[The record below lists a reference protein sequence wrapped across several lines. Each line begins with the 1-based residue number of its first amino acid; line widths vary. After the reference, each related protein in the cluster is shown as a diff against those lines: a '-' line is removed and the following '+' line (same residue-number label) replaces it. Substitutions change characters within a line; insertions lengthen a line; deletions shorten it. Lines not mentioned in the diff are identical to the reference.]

1 MDKNVLDTFRNPEI
15 QNFPKIRYWLPEANI
30 TAEYLRKD
38 LQDIKERGFSG
49 VEVVPMQVDR
59 GIYNDQEKFWASK
72 HWFECIEVIL
82 KEAKVQNL
90 TVDFG
95 ISLMWP
101 ISMPNIANADDP
113 ATLYELTY
121 GSKKLDSWGHYKG
134 YIPEKRTNRNE
145 GTSELVKVTAYQI
158 DKDNLLLDDTFIDL
172 TDHVNNF
179 KVDYFFPESPN
190 QWILF
195 SFWEQPAAQMVNEN
209 YVIDHL
215 SRKGV
220 QKCCDFWMEKM
231 EPIISKYPEQCESI
245 FCDSLEYDVCQ
256 DWTRNFLDI
265 FKKRKKYDL
274 VKYLPGLPK
283 ENVFPKTD
291 SPNFN
296 FQNQDRQNI
305 VINDYYDVLTNLY
318 NENHLIPLKEMAH
331 DLGMTLRYQVAYNK
345 TLEVELSASNVDI
358 PEGEALNRSTIDNL
372 KLMSGATHLDDKNI
386 YSYECSAEFGN
397 AYGQTFEDILWWIK
411 RGYLGG
417 MNSQVLHGA
426 VYNGKLDN
434 CPWPGYEPFGKYVS
448 NYWNRTLSKEAS
460 MHNMAYVARVNSI
473 MRLSPKVDLA
483 IIHEGYINDGKGSD
497 GDHIVKDQGLLISHG
512 YNYDL
517 ISPSLMKKFDTK
529 LANEQSFLGGP
540 QYKALVYPFSGNG
553 PLNTLKN
560 LTEMASSKVPIY
572 IIFEKSDHV
581 LLEEKPEYLE
591 FLTNL
596 SESNFFHIVDS
607 YTELLDSLKNKGL
620 YPDCQFDEPEDI
632 ASVHTQDSEN
642 DYFIL
647 YNYSKVRIEVVNGKK
662 KFVETTV
669 QPKIDKAS
677 EFSRKSIRIKVPKNK
692 DVIQLTPESGE
703 IFQLNT
709 IIDSQQQRVCLINFE
724 PDELKIIGFIDECK
738 GTNVFPWKMK
748 SDDSKQE
755 RMKLNVTEVNSYF
768 VTEKNVEK
776 NSFYDYEWVKQ
787 SSSNR
792 NEIPER
798 KEYIY
803 SLSNINFNKRALL
816 IFEGDFDSCLVE
828 VNSKKIPLV
837 SHPGR
842 FKVDLSQYLFQGDN
856 TVKIIIY
863 SNLYNRL
870 SEDSKSFGLKED
882 SVSLLLNEHFK

>member
-1 MDKNVLDTFRNPEI
+1 MGKNVLDTFRNPEI

-49 VEVVPMQVDR
+49 VEVVPMLVDR
-59 GIYNDQEKFWASK
+59 SIYNDQEKFWASK
-72 HWFECIEVIL
+72 HWFDSIEVIL

-121 GSKKLDSWGHYKG
+121 GFKKLGGWGHYEG
-134 YIPEKRTNRNE
+134 CIPDKRTTRAE
-145 GTSELVKVTAYQI
+145 GTSKLIKVTAYQI
-158 DKDNLLLDDTFIDL
+158 DKNNALLDETFIDL
-172 TDHVNNF
+172 TDHVNNS

-195 SFWEQPAAQMVNEN
+195 SFWEQPAAQKVNGN
-209 YVIDHL
+209 YVIDHF
-215 SRKGV
+215 SRKGA

-231 EPIISKYPEQCESI
+231 EPIIRKYPEQCESI
-245 FCDSLEYDVCQ
+245 FCDSLEYDACQ

-265 FKKRKKYDL
+265 FKKMKNYDL
-274 VKYLPGLPK
+274 VKYLPGLRK

-296 FQNQDRQNI
+296 FQNQDRQNS
-305 VINDYYDVLTNLY
+305 VINDYYDVLTKLY
-318 NENHLIPLKEMAH
+318 NENHLIPLREMAH
-331 DLGMTLRYQVAYNK
+331 DMGMTLRYQVAYNK

-372 KLMSGATHLDDKNI
+372 KLMSGATHLDDKKI

-411 RGYLGG
+411 RGYVGG

-426 VYNGKLDN
+426 VYNGQLDN

-517 ISPSLMKKFDTK
+517 ISPSLMKKFETMFT
-529 LANEQSFLGGP
+529 NENSFLGGP
-540 QYKALVYPFSGNG
+540 QYKALVYPFSGEG
-553 PLNTLKN
+553 SLNTLKN
-560 LTEMASSKVPIY
+560 LTEMASSKAPIY
-572 IIFEKSDHV
+572 IILEKRDHL
-581 LLEEKPEYLE
+581 LLEGDPACLD
-591 FLTNL
+591 LLSNL
-596 SESNFFHIVDS
+596 SEKSFFHFVNS
-607 YTELLDSLKNKGL
+607 YTGLLDAFKNNGI

-632 ASVHTQDSEN
+632 ATIHTRDSEN

-647 YNYSKVRIEVVNGKK
+647 YNYNKVRIEDDEGKK
-662 KFVETTV
+662 KFIATTF
-669 QPKIDKAS
+669 QPKIDKES
-677 EFSRKSIRIKVPKNK
+677 EFSRKSIRIKVPENK
-692 DVIQLTPESGE
+692 DIIQLNPESGE

-709 IIDSQQQRVCLINFE
+709 IIDSQQQRICSINFE
-724 PDELKIIGFIDECK
+724 PDELKIIGFTDESK
-738 GTNVFPWKMK
+738 SANIVPWKMNIG
-748 SDDSKQE
+748 DSKLE
-755 RMKLNVTEVNSYF
+755 RMKLYVSEVSSYA
-768 VTEKNVEK
+768 VAEKNNEK
-776 NSFYDYEWVKQ
+776 NSFYDFVWEKQ
-787 SSSNR
+787 SSSKL
-792 NEIPER
+792 NEICER
-798 KEYIY
+798 KEYNY
-803 SLSNINFNKRALL
+803 RLSNIDSSNHALL

-828 VNSKKIPLV
+828 VNTKKIPLV

-863 SNLYNRL
+863 SSLYNRL
-870 SEDSKSFGLKED
+870 SQNSKSFGLNED
-882 SVSLLLNEHFK
+882 SVSLLWNEHFE